1 MVFYWTLV
9 ARQLA
14 RCFESK
20 PQLRPSP
27 TPLPDSIS
35 AADFQISLSS
45 AQQNQIR
52 EIFELFDT
60 DGGGFI
66 DRKELQFAL
75 SALGFQQENQMKQR
89 NTETADLLDSILSD
103 GTVTLAEFTALM
115 TGEVMG
121 TNAYEDVQAVFAAL
135 SVSDGESRHNDLITL
150 GKLEAACLKFE
161 VPPLII

>member
-1 MVFYWTLV
+1 LV

-14 RCFESK
+14 LYFESN
-20 PQLRPSP
+20 PQPRPSP
-27 TPLPDSIS
+27 TPLPDSNS
-35 AADFQISLSS
+35 AADYQISLSS

-60 DGGGFI
+60 DGGGSI
-66 DRKELQFAL
+66 DKKELQFAL

-89 NTETADLLDSILSD
+89 NTETAVLLDSILSD

-121 TNAYEDVQAVFAAL
+121 TNPYEDVQAVFAAL
-135 SVSDGESRHNDLITL
+135 SAPDGESRHNDLITL
-150 GKLEAACLKFE
+150 DKLAAACLKFG
-161 VPPLII
+161 VFPLIIPLA